1 MVCGDPVKLVRGSCV
16 RMKCEGCVKVV
27 YGSRVRVEC
36 VGCVMVVCE
45 GHEEGG

>member
-1 MVCGDPVKLVRGSCV
+1 
-16 RMKCEGCVKVV
+16 MKCEGCVKVV